1 MLSRLIT
8 VLILVPES
16 APRSPCCLGGL
27 TGFQERITMII
38 PAFQCNAALICGARC
53 VGGLRTGNMTFL
65 CDFDCP
71 CVINILTFK
80 NKNAVQTKMI

>member
-1 MLSRLIT
+1 M

-16 APRSPCCLGGL
+16 APRSPCCLGGW
-27 TGFQERITMII
+27 TGFQEMITMII
-38 PAFQCNAALICGARC
+38 PAFQGNPALICGARH
-53 VGGLRTGNMTFL
+53 GGGVLRAGNMTFL

-80 NKNAVQTKMI
+80 NEDAVQTKMT